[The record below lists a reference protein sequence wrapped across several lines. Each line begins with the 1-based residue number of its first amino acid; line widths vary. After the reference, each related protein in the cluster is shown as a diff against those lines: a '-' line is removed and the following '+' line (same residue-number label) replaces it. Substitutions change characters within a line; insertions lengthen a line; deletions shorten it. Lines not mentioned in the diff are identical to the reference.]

1 METKVS
7 QIRVSSEVAQVPEIA
22 SEPDKTIGMPSSTAI
37 IWQEWTQKRAQDAPT
52 LEQVQAITK
61 KVKLNVT
68 QTILE
73 ERRKS

>member
-1 METKVS
+1 MADLPV
-7 QIRVSSEVAQVPEIA
+7 A
-22 SEPDKTIGMPSSTAI
+22 SEPDKTTGMPSSTAI

-52 LEQVQAITK
+52 LEQIQEITK

-73 ERRKS
+73 F

>member
-1 METKVS
+1 MAS
-7 QIRVSSEVAQVPEIA
+7 QIRVSSKAVQVPEIA
-22 SEPDKTIGMPSSTAI
+22 SKLDNTTGRPSSTAI
-37 IWQEWTQKRAQDAPT
+37 IWQEWTQKRAQHAPT
-52 LEQVQAITK
+52 LEQVQKITK

>member
-1 METKVS
+1 MADLP
-7 QIRVSSEVAQVPEIA
+7 VASVTG
-22 SEPDKTIGMPSSTAI
+22 PDKTTGMSPSTAI